1 MQVKVTRCPNCMT
14 EEVWLSWSRLR
25 THEEC
30 KQKSYLKRTGKKA
43 AVENH
48 RNFLPGNITDR
59 VVRDWLLGDPWNNLG
74 VMPDMVPEYLDKAVA
89 NAKDQ
94 SAFIKWKSGDGSDQR
109 DVIAKCTTAVTRIED
124 DLKRLV
130 LPYAYT
136 PDYAFKVALD
146 VPVRGRDEP
155 VHLMLNGFM
164 DILVQRTAGEF
175 GIHDVKHTEDE
186 YYWKKTFGQLV
197 FYDTALRLKE
207 GVYSQHASLLQP
219 LCKQQ
224 EKAFVITNDDR
235 MKMFQSI
242 NNYAQD
248 YVNHNVTPDAKPSLC
263 SMCEVKHACSKFK
276 PTMKNGKKVLT
287 L

>member
-1 MQVKVTRCPNCMT
+1 MKAKATRCPNCMSET
-14 EEVWLSWSRLR
+14 VWLSWSRLR

-30 KQKSYLKRTGKKA
+30 KQKSYLKRTGVKA
-43 AVENH
+43 ATENH

-59 VVRDWLLGDPWNNLG
+59 VVRDWLLDDPWNNLG
-74 VMPDMVPEYLDKAVA
+74 LMPSMVPEYLDKAVNNSESQGA
-89 NAKDQ
+89 H
-94 SAFIKWKSGDGSDQR
+94 IKWKSGDGSDQST
-109 DVIAKCTTAVTRIED
+109 IIEKCTTAVTRIEE

-130 LPYAYT
+130 LPYEYT
-136 PDYAFKVALD
+136 PDYAFKATLQ

-155 VHLMLNGFM
+155 LELLLNGFM
-164 DILVQRTAGEF
+164 DILVKRHAEDF
-175 GIHDVKHTEDE
+175 SILDVKHTEDN

-197 FYDTALRLKE
+197 FYDVVLRLTE
-207 GVYSQHASLLQP
+207 GTFSQHAALLQP
-219 LCKQQ
+219 LCKEQ
-224 EKAFVITNDDR
+224 EKAFVITDADR

-276 PTMKNGKKVLT
+276 ASMKNGKKVVAL
-287 L
+287 